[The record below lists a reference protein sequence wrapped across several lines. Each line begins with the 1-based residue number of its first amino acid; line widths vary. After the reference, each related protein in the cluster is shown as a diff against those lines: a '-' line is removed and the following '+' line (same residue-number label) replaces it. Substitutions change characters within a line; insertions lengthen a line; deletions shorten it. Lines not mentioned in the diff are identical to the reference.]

1 MFSTAKLELRELLD
15 LTRQITSYDATLA
28 AKPEIVPEESANQR
42 RRQWEHRQIELMA
55 KYELI

>member
-15 LTRQITSYDATLA
+15 LTRQITSFDVTLA
-28 AKPEIVPEESANQR
+28 AKPEIVPEESANRR

-55 KYELI
+55 KYELL